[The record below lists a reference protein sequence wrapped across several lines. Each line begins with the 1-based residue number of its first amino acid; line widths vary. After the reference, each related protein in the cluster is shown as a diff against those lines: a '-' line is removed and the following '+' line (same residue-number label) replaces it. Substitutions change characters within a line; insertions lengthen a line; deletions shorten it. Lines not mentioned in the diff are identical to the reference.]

1 MSRLMRGMVC
11 DVSTLHSYTR
21 YDDLSTP
28 SFFVSSE
35 FFFEFLWHYV
45 EAKFNAG
52 RAQDPTISKTFTLD
66 YTQAQWDALDSNQK
80 ALHLC
85 NKVRLLYEYVLC
97 ECVSCLKLN
106 QSTVCVDLLVSRKR
120 AY

>member
-1 MSRLMRGMVC
+1 MVF
-11 DVSTLHSYTR
+11 DVLTIHSDTGVMIYLFINT
-21 YDDLSTP
+21 
-28 SFFVSSE
+28 FFVCSE
-35 FFFEFLWHYV
+35 FFFECFNV